1 MSLRRVGSI
10 LLGALWLLVFPT
22 AAHGSGHGPVFGAAT
37 PTLGKGGWAFDQAM
51 ADSCCAGQE
60 QTHQS
65 GPTVNA
71 ARPLAPAVASAVL
84 PSAFQFNAADVES
97 GRRLPSSNVYRFHD
111 PPGLPGP
118 PLRI

>member
-1 MSLRRVGSI
+1 MRRVSAAVLLAI
-10 LLGALWLLVFPT
+10 LTLVSGAPITCAGWEPSGPERMACCKR
-22 AAHGSGHGPVFGAAT
+22 AAHGHAV
-37 PTLGKGGWAFDQAM
+37 DQSM